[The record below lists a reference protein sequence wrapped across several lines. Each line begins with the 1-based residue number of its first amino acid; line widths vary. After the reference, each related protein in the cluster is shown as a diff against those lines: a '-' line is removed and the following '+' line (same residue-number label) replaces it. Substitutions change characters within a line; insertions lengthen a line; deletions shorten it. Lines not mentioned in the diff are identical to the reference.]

1 MLINGKANMLGDS
14 FQQKRTIKSPQSNAV
29 GQRYLVNSK
38 GMLLE
43 DSKILSKGS
52 QNYANGM
59 V

>member
-14 FQQKRTIKSPQSNAV
+14 FQQKRTIKSPQSNVV

-43 DSKILSKGS
+43 DSKIL
-52 QNYANGM
+52 
-59 V
+59 